1 MIAGLV
7 SPKQTV
13 YAEEEIKTRTV
24 YLSDLEWE
32 SATKG
37 CDDKEI
43 EKDRSWLGKTI
54 TLLQNGEE
62 KTFSKGIEHMLH
74 LISLTIL
81 KERGINILKLG
92 WV

>member
-1 MIAGLV
+1 MIVLVLAMIAGLV

-37 CDDKEI
+37 CDDK
-43 EKDRSWLGKTI
+43 
-54 TLLQNGEE
+54 
-62 KTFSKGIEHMLH
+62 
-74 LISLTIL
+74 
-81 KERGINILKLG
+81 
-92 WV
+92 

>member
-1 MIAGLV
+1 MINWRRKRSLVIVLVLAMIAGLV

-37 CDDKEI
+37 CDDK
-43 EKDRSWLGKTI
+43 
-54 TLLQNGEE
+54 
-62 KTFSKGIEHMLH
+62 
-74 LISLTIL
+74 
-81 KERGINILKLG
+81 
-92 WV
+92 